1 MKVMEMEMMKVATKV
16 VMKVLEVMKVMVK
29 VMEVMGMEV
38 MKGVIKVVVLEVMMI
53 EVMEVMVEL
62 TMVEV
67 MVVVV
72 EIFLRITPRTALRWL
87 FILTLKDQI
96 SALRR
101 WALISFVLSR
111 HFRTTG
117 KIPLTMNT
125 ILLHDR

>member
-1 MKVMEMEMMKVATKV
+1 
-16 VMKVLEVMKVMVK
+16 
-29 VMEVMGMEV
+29 MEV
-38 MKGVIKVVVLEVMMI
+38 MKGVIKVMVLEVMMI

-67 MVVVV
+67 MV
-72 EIFLRITPRTALRWL
+72 EIFLRITPRTALRRL

-96 SALRR
+96 SALKR

-117 KIPLTMNT
+117 KIALTMNT